1 MSAASE
7 RCSVIGMS
15 GLVPY
20 LLFPGNASQALHFYR
35 SVFGGELH
43 LLDYAQ
49 AGRTDGP
56 GDAVAHGML
65 LGAVELAGADAGA
78 DEDAVEMRGMFLS
91 LLGTADP
98 ATLASWFDRL
108 AEGGRVIT
116 PLEERPW
123 GDHDGTLLDRFGIR
137 WLVGHQG

>member
-1 MSAASE
+1 
-7 RCSVIGMS
+7 MS
-15 GLVPY
+15 GLIPY
-20 LLFPGNASQALHFYR
+20 LLFPGNASEALHFYQ
-35 SVFGGELH
+35 SVFGGELQ
-43 LLDYAQ
+43 LFDYAQ

-65 LGAVELAGADAGA
+65 LGTVELAGADAGA
-78 DEDAVEMRGMFLS
+78 DGDAVLMRGMFLS

-98 ATLASWFDRL
+98 ATLTAWFAGL

-123 GDHDGTLLDRFGIR
+123 GDHDGTLVDRYGVS
-137 WLVGHQG
+137 WLIGYQG